1 MEKISFD
8 NGVREFC
15 INGRGVL
22 RFNPCDPNV
31 YLRFFQAEEKIREL
45 EKQLTE
51 QAGGGEGDTTLL
63 YEADRQLKQILNWV
77 FGPGNDFE
85 EIAGN
90 VNLLAVAKNGCIV
103 VDNLFSALEPV
114 LKTGAEES
122 VRRQVN
128 AARNAAK
135 QRRDTQR

>member
-31 YLRFFQAEEKIREL
+31 YLRFSQAEEKIRDV
-45 EKQLTE
+45 EKQLQTR
-51 QAGGGEGDTTLL
+51 AGNGEGDATLL

-90 VNLLAVAKNGCIV
+90 VNLLAAAKNGCTV

-122 VRRQVN
+122 VRQQVKT
-128 AARNAAK
+128 AKMAAK